1 MVANN
6 SWEKRKCI
14 GMSKKKRKAKRTN
27 CCVFLLLAL
36 LAGGMGWSLK
46 SYMQKNQYSRP
57 IVVESNY
64 FMKYRDEAL
73 KNNLDN
79 PDNAVGEIWGVDE
92 AGRYGQYGEGDSVY
106 KMDVPVLLQKEEG
119 LPNGCEAVSAAMLLK
134 YAGINI
140 NVQDFVIEDLPKD
153 RVYVQNGCKYGP
165 NPMEKYAGDPFSEK
179 GGYGCF
185 APVIVEALSK
195 EISRQRVKNL
205 TGISL
210 RALEET
216 YVRQGIPV
224 AIWVTIDMEPCEQYY
239 QWLSYDGDETLL
251 YPMNEHCVV
260 ITGCDEENYF
270 LNDPN
275 DSDGE
280 ETYSKEKINT
290 VYCELGMQAVAILPE

>member
-1 MVANN
+1 
-6 SWEKRKCI
+6 
-14 GMSKKKRKAKRTN
+14 
-27 CCVFLLLAL
+27 
-36 LAGGMGWSLK
+36 
-46 SYMQKNQYSRP
+46 
-57 IVVESNY
+57 
-64 FMKYRDEAL
+64 
-73 KNNLDN
+73 
-79 PDNAVGEIWGVDE
+79 
-92 AGRYGQYGEGDSVY
+92 
-106 KMDVPVLLQKEEG
+106 
-119 LPNGCEAVSAAMLLK
+119 
-134 YAGINI
+134 
-140 NVQDFVIEDLPKD
+140 
-153 RVYVQNGCKYGP
+153 
-165 NPMEKYAGDPFSEK
+165 MEKYAGDPFSEK